1 MSKKFQDEN
10 FLVWEAFPSGG
21 DHGYD
26 DYGRIVFHCVTDR
39 RLRSR
44 FIIAGG
50 DSADA
55 ARVIQRAEPAELL
68 EMLKASNEI
77 G

>member
-1 MSKKFQDEN
+1 MSRTFQDEN

-21 DHGYD
+21 NFGFD
-26 DYGRIVFHCVTDR
+26 DDVRIVFHCVTDR
-39 RLRSR
+39 RVRPR
-44 FIIAGG
+44 FVETDD

-55 ARVIQRAEPAELL
+55 ARIILKAAPAELL
-68 EMLKASNEI
+68 DMLRRSHEI